1 MPVVKW
7 TVFILIFLRRL
18 TVSHRKLLFKLGCFG
33 ISGTLLDWFGDY
45 LHDRKQRV
53 AVEGVSSSVRDVISG
68 VPQGSVM
75 GPLLFLLYVNDLPDV
90 AINSKVA
97 IFADDSK
104 CFRAIHSPADN
115 DLLQLDLDSMCSWS
129 VYWSLKFNA
138 EKSFLLRI
146 SRKRKPSEYTYS
158 ISDAP
163 VSITDSHK
171 DLGVVVSNNLKW
183 PVHIAHCISKANRM
197 LGFLRRNCAQMTD
210 VRSRR
215 LLYIA
220 LVRSHLSYASE
231 VWAPESSGRDL
242 ALLEGVQRR
251 PQNSFCVTMNYLTAF
266 AL

>member
-1 MPVVKW
+1 M
-7 TVFILIFLRRL
+7 I
-18 TVSHRKLLFKLGCFG
+18 
-33 ISGTLLDWFGDY
+33 
-45 LHDRKQRV
+45 
-53 AVEGVSSSVRDVISG
+53 
-68 VPQGSVM
+68 

-97 IFADDSK
+97 LSK
-104 CFRAIHSPADN
+104 CFRAIHAPVDN

-129 VYWSLKFNA
+129 VCWSLKFNA
-138 EKSFLLRI
+138 EKSYLLRI

-158 ISDAP
+158 ISS
-163 VSITDSHK
+163 SITDSHK

-183 PVHIAHCISKANRM
+183 SVHIAHYTSKANRM

-215 LLYIA
+215 LLCIA

-231 VWAPESSGRDL
+231 GWASQSSGRDL

-251 PQNSFCVTMNYLTAF
+251 ATKFILRDYELP
-266 AL
+266 